1 MSDTRDSKQI
11 SRRKVLKA
19 TAWVLTLLPL
29 LLVGN
34 LIRKRMKVI
43 QASRKGSEIP
53 LDIQDGVH
61 LFPDV
66 IVNRQGDSLLFLST
80 RCPHLGCRI
89 DTYREGQLMCP
100 CHGSRFDR
108 EGNLLEGPATRG
120 LERLGFTKD
129 PEKGVFIVEP
139 PA

>member
-1 MSDTRDSKQI
+1 MSDIRESTQI
-11 SRRKVLKA
+11 SRRKVLKT
-19 TAWVLTLLPL
+19 TAWALTLLPL

-34 LIRKRMKVI
+34 LVRKRMKVI
-43 QASRKGSEIP
+43 QATREKVEIP
-53 LDIQDGVH
+53 FDIQDGVH

-66 IVNRQGDSLLFLST
+66 IVNRQGDSILFLST

-89 DTYREGQLMCP
+89 DAYREGQLMCP

-108 EGNLLEGPATRG
+108 RGKLLEGPATRG

-129 PEKGVFIVEP
+129 TEKGVFIVEP